1 MADIELLYETVDTYS
16 RRAKECYDRKDYAS
30 AGRFYTLCAE
40 QMFKIAKETKEG
52 ALKKSRVEKA
62 KKFLS
67 FADDMEK
74 LSNSGA
80 MTLTENETKN
90 DVKVEE
96 AKDVS
101 LEDALKDLNSLVG
114 LEKVKETINN
124 WVKQIQ
130 AFQLRKERNLKV
142 PDMSYHLVFTG
153 NPGTGKTTVARIVSH
168 IYHALGILSRGH
180 LVEVDR
186 SDLVAGY
193 IGQTAI
199 KTQGVIEKAMGG
211 VLFIDEAYSLS
222 SKSESDF
229 GGEAIATLLKA
240 MEDKR
245 TSFVVVV
252 AGYDDKM
259 EEFIDSNPGLNSR
272 FTTKINFDDY
282 TGIELYKIF
291 LGLCNK
297 NGYVLSDEA
306 KLFLSEYLDDLY
318 ANRDDNFGNGRDV
331 RNLFEKV
338 ITRQSSRVVRL
349 SMPTNEEL
357 STIKEEDLPFHKKI
371 RSKSN
376 ITTLPMDKPIRP
388 VVTDETDV
396 NKPTAP
402 TENKSAK
409 NDDNVTPEQKLLSE
423 PTVDSKYKFNW
434 DDIPRISFDDV
445 AGLQS
450 VKEEV
455 NNKVLLPLKNPQ
467 ALEGYVKKSGGGLFL
482 YGPPGTGKTMIA
494 AAIAH
499 EIGAKFCSVKPSDL
513 LNSGVGQSEKA
524 VSDLFRQAR
533 AYPCA
538 VIYFDEMDAIAPKN
552 TRLQQA
558 RQLRSELLAQMQ
570 GIDSYRKESNNILF
584 LIASTNKPWDVDSA
598 FVRPGRFGTRIY
610 VGLPDFEARKG
621 IIEIRLEKL
630 RKNGIV
636 RLSDDID
643 VEEITDKLDGY
654 NCSDIVNLLDKVE
667 ELSILRSM
675 DTNEKYIC
683 GEDFE
688 KAFNETT
695 SSVQIDDI
703 IRLSDWIPGN
713 SEE

>member
-1 MADIELLYETVDTYS
+1 MADIDLLYETVNNYA
-16 RRAKECYDRKDYAS
+16 RRARECYEQKNYSGAE
-30 AGRFYTLCAE
+30 RFYTLCAE
-40 QMFKIAKETKEG
+40 QMFKIAKETPESQ
-52 ALKKSRVEKA
+52 LKRARVDKA
-62 KKFLS
+62 KKFMS
-67 FADDMEK
+67 FASDMAK
-74 LSNSGA
+74 LANSGA
-80 MTLTENETKN
+80 MTLKEHETKN
-90 DVKVEE
+90 EVKVEE

-101 LEDALKDLNSLVG
+101 LEDALKELNSLVG
-114 LEKVKETINN
+114 LDKVKRTIND

-130 AFQLRKERNLKV
+130 AFQMRKERNLAV

-153 NPGTGKTTVARIVSH
+153 NPGTGKTTVARIVSR
-168 IYHALGILSRGH
+168 IYHALGILSKGH

-186 SDLVAGY
+186 SNLVAGY

-211 VLFIDEAYSLS
+211 VLFIDEAYTLS

-240 MEDKR
+240 MEDNR
-245 TSFVVVV
+245 TSLVVVV

-259 EEFIDSNPGLNSR
+259 DDFINSNPGLNSR

-297 NGYVLSDEA
+297 SGYILSPEAKVALSD
-306 KLFLSEYLDDLY
+306 YLDDLY

-349 SMPTNEEL
+349 SMPSNEEL
-357 STIKEEDLPFHKKI
+357 STIKVEDLPFTRKKN
-371 RSKSN
+371 SKSDF
-376 ITTLPMDKPIRP
+376 TTLPMDKPIRP
-388 VVTDETDV
+388 VVTDENDV
-396 NKPTAP
+396 KDNKTGDNKNGKNG
-402 TENKSAK
+402 ENSS
-409 NDDNVTPEQKLLSE
+409 PEQKILSDAI
-423 PTVDSKYKFNW
+423 VDSKYKFNW
-434 DDIPRISFDDV
+434 DDIPTISFDDV
-445 AGLQS
+445 AGLKT

-455 NNKVLLPLKNPQ
+455 QNKVLLPLKNPE

-513 LNSGVGQSEKA
+513 LNSGTGQSEKA

-533 AYPCA
+533 SYPCS

-621 IIEIRLEKL
+621 IIELRLDKL

-636 RLSDDID
+636 RIAEDID
-643 VEEITDKLDGY
+643 VDKIAETLDGY

-675 DTNEKYIC
+675 ETKEKYIC
-683 GEDFE
+683 DEDFE
-688 KAFNETT
+688 KAFDETT

-703 IRLSDWIPGN
+703 IRLSDWIPNN

>member
-1 MADIELLYETVDTYS
+1 MADINLLYETVDNYA
-16 RRAKECYDRKDYAS
+16 RRARECYEQKNYSGAE
-30 AGRFYTLCAE
+30 RFYTLCAE
-40 QMFKIAKETKEG
+40 QMYKIAILTPESE
-52 ALKKSRVEKA
+52 LKRSRVDKA

-67 FADDMEK
+67 FASDMEK
-74 LSNSGA
+74 LANSGA
-80 MTLTENETKN
+80 VALKENETKTK
-90 DVKVEE
+90 VKVEE

-101 LEDALKDLNSLVG
+101 LEDALKELNSLVG
-114 LEKVKETINN
+114 LDKVKRTIND

-130 AFQLRKERNLKV
+130 AFQLRKERNLPV

-153 NPGTGKTTVARIVSH
+153 NPGTGKTTVARIISH
-168 IYHALGILSRGH
+168 IYRALGILSKGH

-186 SDLVAGY
+186 SKLVAGY

-199 KTQGVIEKAMGG
+199 KTQGVIEEAMGG
-211 VLFIDEAYSLS
+211 VLFIDEAYTLS
-222 SKSESDF
+222 SKSENDF

-240 MEDKR
+240 MEDNR
-245 TSFVVVV
+245 TSLVVVV

-259 EEFIDSNPGLNSR
+259 DDFIHSNPGLNSR

-297 NGYVLSDEA
+297 NGYILSPEAKVALSD
-306 KLFLSEYLDDLY
+306 YLDELY

-331 RNLFEKV
+331 RNLFEKI
-338 ITRQSSRVVRL
+338 ITRQSSRVTGIL
-349 SMPTNEEL
+349 MPSNEEL
-357 STIKEEDLPFHKKI
+357 STIKVEDLPFTRKDKP
-371 RSKSN
+371 KSN
-376 ITTLPMDKPIRP
+376 FTTLPMDKPIRP
-388 VVTDETDV
+388 VVTDENDV
-396 NKPTAP
+396 KDNKTSDNKNGKNG
-402 TENKSAK
+402 ENSS
-409 NDDNVTPEQKLLSE
+409 PEQKILSDAI
-423 PTVDSKYKFNW
+423 VDSKYKFNW
-434 DDIPRISFDDV
+434 DDIPTISFDDV
-445 AGLQS
+445 AGLKT

-455 NNKVLLPLKNPQ
+455 QNKVLLPLKNPE
-467 ALEGYVKKSGGGLFL
+467 ALEGYVKKNGGGLFL

-513 LNSGVGQSEKA
+513 LNSGTGQSEKA

-533 AYPCA
+533 SYPCS

-621 IIEIRLEKL
+621 IIELRLDKL

-636 RLSDDID
+636 RISEDID
-643 VEEITDKLDGY
+643 VDKIAENLDGY

-675 DTNEKYIC
+675 ETKEKYIC
-683 GEDFE
+683 DEDFE
-688 KAFNETT
+688 KAFDETT

-703 IRLSDWIPGN
+703 IRLSDWIPNN

>member
-80 MTLTENETKN
+80 MTLNENETKN

-396 NKPTAP
+396 NKPTTP

>member
-80 MTLTENETKN
+80 MTLNENETKN

-306 KLFLSEYLDDLY
+306 KLSLSEYLDDLY

>member
-1 MADIELLYETVDTYS
+1 MADINLLYVTVDNYA
-16 RRAKECYDRKDYAS
+16 RRARECYEQKNYSGAERL
-30 AGRFYTLCAE
+30 YTLCAE
-40 QMFKIAKETKEG
+40 QMYKIAKETTETE
-52 ALKKSRVEKA
+52 LKRARVDKA
-62 KKFLS
+62 KKFMS
-67 FADDMEK
+67 FASDMAK
-74 LSNSGA
+74 LANSGA
-80 MTLTENETKN
+80 VALKENEPKTK
-90 DVKVEE
+90 VKVEE

-101 LEDALKDLNSLVG
+101 LEDALKELNSLVG
-114 LEKVKETINN
+114 LDKVKRTIND

-130 AFQLRKERNLKV
+130 AFQLRKERNLPV

-153 NPGTGKTTVARIVSH
+153 NPGTGKTTVARIVSQ
-168 IYHALGILSRGH
+168 IYRALGILSKGH

-186 SDLVAGY
+186 SNLVAGY

-211 VLFIDEAYSLS
+211 VLFIDEAYTLS

-240 MEDKR
+240 MEDNR
-245 TSFVVVV
+245 TSLVVVV

-259 EEFIDSNPGLNSR
+259 EDFINSNPGLNSR

-297 NGYVLSDEA
+297 NGYILSPEAKVTLSD
-306 KLFLSEYLDDLY
+306 YLDELY

-338 ITRQSSRVVRL
+338 ITRQSSRVTGI
-349 SMPTNEEL
+349 SMPSNEEL
-357 STIKEEDLPFHKKI
+357 STIKVEDLPFTRKDKP
-371 RSKSN
+371 KSN
-376 ITTLPMDKPIRP
+376 FTTLPMDKPIRP
-388 VVTDETDV
+388 VVTDENDV
-396 NKPTAP
+396 KDNKTSDNKNGKNG
-402 TENKSAK
+402 ENSS
-409 NDDNVTPEQKLLSE
+409 PEQKILSDAI
-423 PTVDSKYKFNW
+423 VDSKYKFNW
-434 DDIPRISFDDV
+434 DDIPTISFDDV
-445 AGLQS
+445 AGLKT

-455 NNKVLLPLKNPQ
+455 QNKVLLPLKNPE
-467 ALEGYVKKSGGGLFL
+467 ALEGYVKKNGGGLFL

-513 LNSGVGQSEKA
+513 LNSGTGQSEKA

-533 AYPCA
+533 SYPCS

-621 IIEIRLEKL
+621 IIELRLDKL

-636 RLSDDID
+636 RISEDID
-643 VEEITDKLDGY
+643 VDKIAENLDGY

-675 DTNEKYIC
+675 ETKEKYIC
-683 GEDFE
+683 DEDFE
-688 KAFNETT
+688 KAFDETT

-703 IRLSDWIPGN
+703 IRLSDWIPNN